1 MFQRLLP
8 LDFLQRIQQQA
19 GVRSNNSLYSPLVVL
34 WLLVLQRLYGGV
46 PLQAAVLELLRG
58 LPASFWPRPPK
69 RVRDWRE
76 RGILPSNHTGAYNQA
91 RQALP
96 LTVVQQASDR
106 ICAELMAEAGHRRSP
121 STTPR
126 AFLLDGSTVRMPHT
140 PALCR
145 SYPTGSNQ
153 HGEAH
158 FPLLRVL
165 VAHDLY
171 TGLAMRPEF
180 GPMHGS
186 NAVSEQGLLEAAIG
200 RLPTGSIVLGDA
212 NFGVFSVAY
221 AAVEAGHPAVLR
233 LTMVRARCL
242 AAEALR
248 DGIDRTVVWKP
259 SRFDRRSHPHLPAN
273 ALVRGRLMVSQV
285 QPDNGAAPFL
295 LALFTTLS
303 SASEEVFALYGKRWS
318 IETDLRTL
326 KTTLRLDQLT
336 CATPDMVAKEI
347 EMGIAA
353 YNLVREII
361 CLASEQSGIPPR
373 GYSFTTVRRIV
384 EVFTPQLAAAPNPQA
399 AKTIFYQMMQCVHR
413 AKLPNRTRKRPS
425 YPRRVLRP
433 TSTYPRRK

>member
-1 MFQRLLP
+1 LFQRLVP
-8 LDFLQRIQQQA
+8 FDFLRGVQQQT

-34 WLLVLQRLYGGV
+34 WLLVLQRLCGGV

-69 RVRDWRE
+69 RVRNWRE

-91 RQALP
+91 RQALSP
-96 LTVVQQASDR
+96 IVVEQASDR
-106 ICAELMAEAGHRRSP
+106 ICSELMAAMDHRTSH
-121 STTPR
+121 SAPR
-126 AFLLDGSTVRMPHT
+126 AFLLDGTSVRLPHT
-140 PALCR
+140 PALCQN
-145 SYPTGSNQ
+145 YPPGSNQ

-180 GPMHGS
+180 GPMHGPK
-186 NAVSEQGLLEAAIG
+186 AVSEQQLLEAAIG
-200 RLPTGSIVLGDA
+200 RLPKGSIALGDA

-221 AAVEAGHPAVLR
+221 AAVQDGHPVVLR
-233 LTMVRARCL
+233 LTVVRARCL
-242 AAEALR
+242 AAEQLR

-259 SRFDRRSHPHLPAN
+259 SLVDRRNHPNLPAN
-273 ALVRGRLMVSQV
+273 ASVRGRLLVFQV
-285 QPDNGAAPFL
+285 QPDNGAHPFL

-303 SASEEVFALYGKRWS
+303 TTSQEVIDLYGKRWC

-326 KTTLRLDQLT
+326 KATLRLDQLT

-347 EMGIAA
+347 EMGIVA
-353 YNLVREII
+353 YNLVRAVT
-361 CLASEQSGIPPR
+361 CQASERSGIPPR

-399 AKTIFYQMMQCVHR
+399 AKTIFDQMMQCVHR

-425 YPRRVLRP
+425 YPRRVLKP
-433 TSTYPRRK
+433 NNTYPRK

>member
-1 MFQRLLP
+1 LFQRLLP

-58 LPASFWPRPPK
+58 LPTNFWPRPPK

-76 RGILPSNHTGAYNQA
+76 RGIPPSNHTGAYNQA

-96 LTVVQQASDR
+96 LTVVQQASNR
-106 ICAELMAEAGHRRSP
+106 ICTELMAEMDHRPSP
-121 STTPR
+121 STVR
-126 AFLLDGSTVRMPHT
+126 AFLLDGSTMRMPRT

-158 FPLLRVL
+158 FPLLRIL

-171 TGLAMRPEF
+171 TGLAMQPEF
-180 GPMHGS
+180 GPMHGPH
-186 NAVSEQGLLEAAIG
+186 AVSEQGLLKAAID
-200 RLPTGSIVLGDA
+200 RLPAGSIVMGDA

-221 AAVEAGHPAVLR
+221 AADQAGHPALLR
-233 LTMVRARCL
+233 MTLARARRL
-242 AAEALR
+242 AAETLR
-248 DGIDRTVVWKP
+248 DGIDQTVVWNP
-259 SRFDRRSHPHLPAN
+259 SRSDRHKHPHLPAN
-273 ALVRGRLMVSQV
+273 ASVRGRLIVSQV
-285 QPDNGAAPFL
+285 QPDNGGDPFL

-303 SASEEVFALYGKRWS
+303 TAREEALALYGKRWN

-326 KTTLRLDQLT
+326 KADLRLDQLT
-336 CATPDMVAKEI
+336 CATPEMVAKEI

-353 YNLVREII
+353 YNLVRAII
-361 CLASEQSGIPPR
+361 YQASEQSGIPPR

-384 EVFTPQLAAAPNPQA
+384 EVFTPQMAAAPNSQA
-399 AKTIFYQMMQCVHR
+399 AKKIFELMMQCVHR
-413 AKLPNRTRKRPS
+413 AKLPKRNRKRTS
-425 YPRRVLRP
+425 YPRRVLKP
-433 TSTYPRRK
+433 TNTYPRRK